1 MNRGVLLWGA
11 GVCAG
16 VLPACAIALAWNQ
29 ARLDRHVVTDRIVRI
44 TGAYRPPTAR
54 SDGEGLIRGVVG
66 LLPIVRIETVFG
78 FVRARRQQ
86 YPVSLPRVLAIVA
99 LISSLI
105 SLICLQLLGPAGLL
119 SQPILWI
126 WLTRLFYRWCDAR
139 RTATLFR
146 QFPDALGMIVR
157 AVRVGVPLGR
167 AVSLVAEDC
176 ENPTA
181 AEFRQL
187 SEEVAIGL
195 PLADAL
201 RAMGARNQLTE
212 YRFFATALAL
222 QSQTGGGLAETLE
235 TLADTIRKRVAV
247 KMRGHALASE
257 ARASC
262 YVLAALPFVVGTLIY
277 VVNPAYISVLFTTPP
292 GLKLLGLAAISFSV
306 GLYLMYQITNRSL
319 G

>member
-1 MNRGVLLWGA
+1 MNRVVLLWSA
-11 GVCAG
+11 GLCAG
-16 VLPACAIALAWNQ
+16 ALPACAIGLAWNQ
-29 ARLDRHVVTDRIVRI
+29 ARLVRHVVTDRIVRV

-54 SDGEGLIRGVVG
+54 SGGESLMRGVVR
-66 LLPIVRIETVFG
+66 LLPIIRIETVFG

-86 YPVSLPRVLAIVA
+86 YPVGLPRVLAVVA
-99 LISSLI
+99 VLATVISVL
-105 SLICLQLLGPAGLL
+105 CAKMLGVAGLL

-126 WLTRLFYRWCDAR
+126 WLTRVFYRWCDAR

-167 AVSLVAEDC
+167 AISLVAEDC
-176 ENPTA
+176 EDPTA

-262 YVLAALPFVVGTLIY
+262 YVLAALPFVVGTLID
-277 VVNPAYISVLFTTPP
+277 VVNPAYISVLFTTPG
-292 GLKLLGLAAISFSV
+292 GLKLLGLAAISFSI
-306 GLYLMYQITNRSL
+306 GLYLMYQLTTRSL
-319 G
+319 R

>member
-1 MNRGVLLWGA
+1 MNRVILLWSA
-11 GVCAG
+11 GVFAS
-16 VLPACAIALAWNQ
+16 VLPACALGLAWNQ
-29 ARLDRHVVTDRIVRI
+29 ARLVRHGVTDRIMKV
-44 TGAYRPPTAR
+44 TGAYRPPTTQ
-54 SDGEGLIRGVVG
+54 SDGQSLIKGVTR
-66 LLPIVRIETVFG
+66 LLPITRIETVFG
-78 FVRARRQQ
+78 FVRARKQQ
-86 YPVSLPRVLAIVA
+86 YPVIMPRVVTVTAIFAA
-99 LISSLI
+99 LLSS
-105 SLICLQLLGPAGLL
+105 ICTRLLGPAALL

-139 RTATLFR
+139 RTAMLFR

-247 KMRGHALASE
+247 RMRGHAMASE

-277 VVNPAYISVLFTTPP
+277 AVNPAYISVLFTTSP
-292 GLKLLGLAAISFSV
+292 GLKLLGLAAMSFSM